1 LKDIASNGKLPVA
14 CRPKTWRTGQ
24 QAEAIR
30 SGHPLQNLMVT
41 GGAGF
46 IGSNFARMVLN
57 KYPDYHVL
65 VYDKLTYAGN
75 PDNLLDLQGDPRFNF
90 IAGDIADQEKVDE
103 TVQKYGIDTIIN
115 FAAESHVDRSIEE
128 PGSFIQTNVFG
139 PFVLLEATRKFGLE
153 RMLQVSTDEV
163 YGEVMEGS
171 STETDLLKPRSP
183 YSSAKAGGELLVQ
196 SYHTTYNTPALVTR
210 GSNTY
215 GPYHYP
221 EKLFPL
227 FITNAIED
235 KPLPVY
241 GDGMQVRDWLYVLD
255 HCEGIDMVLH
265 KGEPGEI
272 YNIGGGNERHNIDVT
287 YSILDLLGKP
297 RSLIHY
303 VEDRKG
309 HDRRYSI
316 DTSKARAL
324 GWEPK
329 KSFDEGLK
337 ETVKWY
343 VNNRWWW
350 EKIKSGEFAQY
361 YARMYEQRKILKK
374 HEDEK

>member
-1 LKDIASNGKLPVA
+1 
-14 CRPKTWRTGQ
+14 
-24 QAEAIR
+24 
-30 SGHPLQNLMVT
+30 MVT

-46 IGSNFARMVLN
+46 IGSNFARMILN

-65 VYDKLTYAGN
+65 VYDKMTYAGN
-75 PDNLLDLQGDPRFNF
+75 PDNLLDLQDNPRFNI

-103 TVQKYGIDTIIN
+103 TVEKYGVDTIVN

-128 PGSFIQTNVFG
+128 PGGFIQTNVYG
-139 PFVLLEATRKFGLE
+139 PFVLLEAVRKFKLE

-163 YGEVMEGS
+163 YGEVMQGS
-171 STETDLLKPRSP
+171 SKENDLLKPRSP
-183 YSSAKAGGELLVQ
+183 YSSAKAGGELVAL
-196 SYHTTYNTPALVTR
+196 SYYTTYETPIVVTR

-227 FITNAIED
+227 FITNALED

-255 HCEGIDMVLH
+255 HCDGIDVVLH

-287 YSILDLLGKP
+287 YAILDLLGKP

-316 DTSKARAL
+316 DTTKARAL
-324 GWEPK
+324 GWQPQ
-329 KSFDEGLK
+329 KSFEEGLK
-337 ETVKWY
+337 ETVDWY
-343 VNNRWWW
+343 VNNPWWW
-350 EKIKSGEFAQY
+350 EKIKSGEFAEY
-361 YARMYEQRKILKK
+361 YFRMYEQRKIIRK
-374 HEDEK
+374 HEEEKEDKKDAEE

>member
-1 LKDIASNGKLPVA
+1 
-14 CRPKTWRTGQ
+14 
-24 QAEAIR
+24 
-30 SGHPLQNLMVT
+30 MVT

-46 IGSNFARMVLN
+46 IGSNFARMILN

-65 VYDKLTYAGN
+65 VYDKMTYAGN
-75 PDNLLDLQGDPRFNF
+75 PDNLLDLQDNPRFNI
-90 IAGDIADQEKVDE
+90 IAGDIADQEKVNE
-103 TVQKYGIDTIIN
+103 TVEKYGIDTIVN

-128 PGSFIQTNVFG
+128 PGGFIQTNVYG
-139 PFVLLEATRKFGLE
+139 PFVLLEAVRKFGLE

-171 STETDLLKPRSP
+171 SKETDLLKPRSP
-183 YSSAKAGGELLVQ
+183 YSSAKAGGELVAL
-196 SYHTTYNTPALVTR
+196 SYYTTYETPIVVTR

-255 HCEGIDMVLH
+255 HCEGIDAVLH

-287 YSILDLLGKP
+287 NAIRDL
-297 RSLIHY
+297 
-303 VEDRKG
+303 
-309 HDRRYSI
+309 
-316 DTSKARAL
+316 
-324 GWEPK
+324 
-329 KSFDEGLK
+329 
-337 ETVKWY
+337 
-343 VNNRWWW
+343 
-350 EKIKSGEFAQY
+350 
-361 YARMYEQRKILKK
+361 
-374 HEDEK
+374 